1 MTGESP
7 SSLEHP
13 SWRQVDESNHR
24 AGSRHHRGSGKAAAR
39 DDSRVDLSAGV
50 PSPGRAGS
58 VWSRAGRLLGHQVP
72 ERPRRYTH
80 LSRVLDSMIPSL
92 TTTSSRDPSRTS
104 QSSGSQTP
112 SSSRFGTGTTST
124 TCRSRWPSPSACRV
138 AASSTAS
145 PPARILA
152 RRRLTIEGALVA
164 DGGEREGPREAHGP
178 PGRAFRSVMV
188 SDPSDS

>member
-50 PSPGRAGS
+50 PSPGRVGS

-92 TTTSSRDPSRTS
+92 VC
-104 QSSGSQTP
+104 QE
-112 SSSRFGTGTTST
+112 
-124 TCRSRWPSPSACRV
+124 
-138 AASSTAS
+138 
-145 PPARILA
+145 L
-152 RRRLTIEGALVA
+152 
-164 DGGEREGPREAHGP
+164 GGIPFAT
-178 PGRAFRSVMV
+178 RA
-188 SDPSDS
+188 P